1 MATWVRDGP
10 APGHLTPVRWTLD
23 SGARG
28 PGRRSRR
35 WVVRRS
41 TRRSSAAKRLSLSAR
56 RGGRWRKVARSLGIN
71 DNTLGNWVK
80 VEQEAG
86 SALPIRGGC
95 RSQSVARPRVGAKQ
109 PLEPPVHLW
118 GGGPPHGAV
127 SGGLGRRARHSPPT
141 NHLQQR
147 KKKLRIGKATTGLEP
162 VNNGFAD
169 RRVSQLRHVAEGG
182 APDQRRPGERM
193 KGLEPSTFC
202 MASRRSSQLSYI
214 REVERS

>member
-1 MATWVRDGP
+1 MGRP
-10 APGHLTPVRWTLD
+10 SKYTPEF
-23 SGARG
+23 
-28 PGRRSRR
+28 RREALAF
-35 WVVRRS
+35 V
-41 TRRSSAAKRLSLSAR
+41 RSS
-56 RGGRWRKVARSLGIN
+56 GRQVAEVARSLGIN

-80 VEQEAG
+80 AEREAG
-86 SALPIRGGC
+86 SALAIRGGC